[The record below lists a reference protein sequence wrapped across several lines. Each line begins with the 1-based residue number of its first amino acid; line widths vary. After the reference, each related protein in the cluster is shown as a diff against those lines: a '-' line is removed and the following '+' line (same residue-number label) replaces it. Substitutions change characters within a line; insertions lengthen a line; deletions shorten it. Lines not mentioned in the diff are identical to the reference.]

1 MKLIFW
7 NKQERWK
14 QKTRN
19 SPCPRIF
26 CYMSNENLCP
36 HLHQKLQLYFPNVCF
51 FSTQIKCL
59 FLGRL
64 LRKNIFFFI
73 IIILGI
79 NFPARF
85 LFSKEG
91 ARFCFYFHKG
101 RLIDQ
106 RQQQLICVCILM
118 IDNRCEGLSLIPTK
132 QIYLAWAISAPSLPL
147 LSSTEL
153 KHKVA
158 KINVSFHLGLL

>member
-1 MKLIFW
+1 MRTCVPIFTK
-7 NKQERWK
+7 NF
-14 QKTRN
+14 N
-19 SPCPRIF
+19 FISPMF
-26 CYMSNENLCP
+26 
-36 HLHQKLQLYFPNVCF
+36 VF

-132 QIYLAWAISAPSLPL
+132 QIYLA
-147 LSSTEL
+147 
-153 KHKVA
+153 
-158 KINVSFHLGLL
+158 